1 MEKNNSL
8 NPLPHCW

>member
-8 NPLPHCW
+8 NALPHWW